1 MSLYLKHRVSTCQDI
16 TVDLE
21 NKTYVPVG
29 EVKNTSENNSDSE
42 LEYSVDCNGERYY
55 GDSIASFCAN
65 DVDKNTTD
73 TVWRPM
79 NIQIHRVLGTLY
91 VVKK

>member
-1 MSLYLKHRVSTCQDI
+1 MPQATIRSVCGILFKGDREY
-16 TVDLE
+16 E
-21 NKTYVPVG
+21 
-29 EVKNTSENNSDSE
+29 TSYRIAVSDSE
-42 LEYSVDCNGERYY
+42 LEYSVDCNGKRYY
-55 GDSIASFCAN
+55 GEGMASFCAN
-65 DVDKNTTD
+65 DVDKNPTD